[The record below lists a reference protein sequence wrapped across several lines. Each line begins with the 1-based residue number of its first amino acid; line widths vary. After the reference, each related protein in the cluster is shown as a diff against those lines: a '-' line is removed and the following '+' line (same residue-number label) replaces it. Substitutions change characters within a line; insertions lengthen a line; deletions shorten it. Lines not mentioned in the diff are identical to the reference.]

1 MQTIQ
6 TSVLPATNTKPTRIL
21 VKCARGKMFF
31 SVGQSSLSIS
41 SAELHREA
49 AQALI
54 ARFVKEDVAR
64 YGTHRN
70 PWQSAFVTGTLPNG
84 DMCHVFSDHCN
95 NVVIGCADQED
106 AQRLV
111 AIAKRAQESGQI
123 PALDKGLLGSMLK
136 RSNI

>member
-6 TSVLPATNTKPTRIL
+6 TKVLPATNTKPTRIL

-31 SVGQSSLSIS
+31 GVGQSPLSIS

-54 ARFVKEDVAR
+54 ARFVKDDAAK

-70 PWQSAFVTGTLPNG
+70 PWQSAFVTGALPDG
-84 DMCHVFSDHCN
+84 SFAHVFSDHCN
-95 NVVIGCADQED
+95 NVVIGCANQED

-111 AIAKRAQESGQI
+111 ATVNRCKPDAQISQLE
-123 PALDKGLLGSMLK
+123 KGLLGSVFK
-136 RSNI
+136 RATI